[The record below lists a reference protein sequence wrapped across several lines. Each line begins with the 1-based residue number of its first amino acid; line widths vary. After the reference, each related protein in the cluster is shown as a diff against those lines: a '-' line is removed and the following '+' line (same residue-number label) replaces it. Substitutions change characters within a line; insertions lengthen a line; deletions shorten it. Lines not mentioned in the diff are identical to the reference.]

1 MGTCP
6 TVCLEEM
13 GEQSGYQK
21 EMDWMRCPEKN
32 WPMKKAV
39 TPAPAE
45 ECRKGMVLAIPG
57 VALTAEVAMV

>member
-1 MGTCP
+1 
-6 TVCLEEM
+6 M

-45 ECRKGMVLAIPG
+45 ECRKDMVLAIPR